1 MNITTVCCDSFLIYL
16 GWECVYTQ
24 MGLHACKYIRMC
36 KRIQHALPQLEV
48 RMYLTFSLV
57 CFPPLFVSALYV
69 FIHKRTYTYTCKR
82 HMHNYVYVYAC
93 IMYGDSVTMTM
104 LSW

>member
-24 MGLHACKYIRMC
+24 MGLHACKYIRTC

-48 RMYLTFSLV
+48 RIYLTFSLV
-57 CFPPLFVSALYV
+57 CLPPLFVSALYV
-69 FIHKRTYTYTCKR
+69 FIHKRTYTTHTHANVTCIIMFTY
-82 HMHNYVYVYAC
+82 MHALC
-93 IMYGDSVTMTM
+93 MVTV
-104 LSW
+104 LL